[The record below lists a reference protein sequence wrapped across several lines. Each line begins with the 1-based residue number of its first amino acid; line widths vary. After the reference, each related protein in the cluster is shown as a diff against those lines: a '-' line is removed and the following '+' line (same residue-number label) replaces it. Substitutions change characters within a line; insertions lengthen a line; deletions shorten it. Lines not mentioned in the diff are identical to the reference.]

1 MFGQLSDTA
10 DTCSFDAVT
19 VSYENL
25 DDLLKAWFSY
35 CFGIIAFCDKK
46 VRVRVGPGD
55 T

>member
-10 DTCSFDAVT
+10 DTRSFDAVT
-19 VSYENL
+19 ASYENL
-25 DDLLKAWFSY
+25 DDLLKAWFSD
-35 CFGIIAFCDKK
+35 CFGTIAFCDKK